1 MPWAQRGVAV
11 NNTIA
16 EMNILNIFALSFISS
31 CHTGGWNE
39 RVGAGVAPDLEGSQ
53 WGREAGGVVEGRW
66 GTVAWNSCV

>member
-16 EMNILNIFALSFISS
+16 EMNILNIFASSFISS

-39 RVGAGVAPDLEGSQ
+39 REGAGVAPDPDGSQ
-53 WGREAGGVVEGRW
+53 RGRAAGKVVEGRW